1 MIFFNKQT
9 MSFIIKPWE
18 APVELQ
24 LLTNVEIFVMNLD
37 TLHRLTVNCR
47 QYQEQAIIHA
57 IGLNVELS

>member
-1 MIFFNKQT
+1 